1 MMSMKTLG
9 HAMRYGVLLVA
20 MMFFAPAAHA
30 QERKKV
36 SLDFEA
42 RGDFQYRD
50 IDGTK
55 MKDDCGFRGNIVN
68 VILKGDISPKFSFA
82 FRNRLNGIHRDYSFF
97 DATDWLFLTY
107 KPTENISVM
116 AGKLIVQLAGW
127 ELYPAP
133 IDCYYLSEFCYNYP
147 CYQWGV
153 TGQYTTGSGN
163 DAFRLQVCQSP
174 YQKTYKSLTEKSE
187 DMYAVN
193 AQWMGRHGFF
203 EPMWSVNLMEY
214 APNKFINYISL
225 GNRFH
230 LAGNVQVE
238 LDLMNRAA
246 SHQAFFGKDCSV
258 ACQVSYQPVEKL
270 NVFAKMTYEV
280 NKSGT
285 DADVAIMDGTE
296 MKRVSGGIE
305 FFPLKDKNVRIHG
318 NYSYAFGKNTNPNG
332 TVHDGETGVN
342 IGVTWRAKV
351 L

>member
-1 MMSMKTLG
+1 
-9 HAMRYGVLLVA
+9 
-20 MMFFAPAAHA
+20 
-30 QERKKV
+30 
-36 SLDFEA
+36 
-42 RGDFQYRD
+42 
-50 IDGTK
+50 
-55 MKDDCGFRGNIVN
+55 
-68 VILKGDISPKFSFA
+68 
-82 FRNRLNGIHRDYSFF
+82 
-97 DATDWLFLTY
+97 
-107 KPTENISVM
+107 M

-332 TVHDGETGVN
+332 TVHDRETGVN

>member
-147 CYQWGV
+147 CYQWGD
-153 TGQYTTGSGN
+153 YP
-163 DAFRLQVCQSP
+163 L
-174 YQKTYKSLTEKSE
+174 
-187 DMYAVN
+187 
-193 AQWMGRHGFF
+193 
-203 EPMWSVNLMEY
+203 
-214 APNKFINYISL
+214 AP
-225 GNRFH
+225 
-230 LAGNVQVE
+230 
-238 LDLMNRAA
+238 
-246 SHQAFFGKDCSV
+246 
-258 ACQVSYQPVEKL
+258 
-270 NVFAKMTYEV
+270 
-280 NKSGT
+280 
-285 DADVAIMDGTE
+285 
-296 MKRVSGGIE
+296 
-305 FFPLKDKNVRIHG
+305 
-318 NYSYAFGKNTNPNG
+318 
-332 TVHDGETGVN
+332 
-342 IGVTWRAKV
+342 
-351 L
+351 